1 MKNLGNTCYMN
12 AALQALS
19 NWYVSPYTLWGTLPQ
34 EVEKGHTDLSQLA
47 TSLVLKDIAQLGP
60 ESLAPYLHGGLGV
73 QVSGIS

>member
-34 EVEKGHTDLSQLA
+34 EVGKRHTDLSQA
-47 TSLVLKDIAQLGP
+47 G
-60 ESLAPYLHGGLGV
+60 H
-73 QVSGIS
+73 